1 MDAAVLLHFFSEELK
16 RAQQAA
22 SQIDV
27 SKIAVGTVAAHGF
40 DIGTRGLVSSSS
52 VFKHKAAGLI
62 RQFLGAMAWAAAI
75 GLGLM
80 IYTHFTQKW
89 RDSGYPAIPLDA
101 LTATHNPQGQIPS
114 QSRASPNVPTG
125 QVAGVLIDSWDC

>member
-1 MDAAVLLHFFSEELK
+1 MEAATLLHFFGEELK
-16 RAQQAA
+16 RAREAA
-22 SQIDV
+22 PQIDV
-27 SKIAVGTVAAHGF
+27 SKIAAGTVAAHGF

-52 VFKHKAAGLI
+52 VFKHKATGLI

-80 IYTHFTQKW
+80 IYTHFTTKW
-89 RDSGYPAIPLDA
+89 RESGYPAIPIDA
-101 LTATHNPQGQIPS
+101 LTAVHNQQGQIPS
-114 QSRASPNVPTG
+114 QSRASPGVPTG